1 MFDVVLA
8 LKFLFMATITRFEDL
23 EIWKLAFQ
31 QSKDFD
37 SLVEETPLAKNF
49 ELRNQMDAS
58 SGSVMDCIAEGFD
71 RSGNSEFKNLLVI
84 AKGSNAEF
92 RSQLYRCLNRRHILQ
107 ERFDILYNKN
117 ILLGSKIMAFISY
130 LQKTTYKGQRYKA
143 ADSSQPQTSNLKPQ
157 T

>member
-1 MFDVVLA
+1 
-8 LKFLFMATITRFEDL
+8 MATITRFEYL
-23 EIWKLAFQ
+23 EIWQLALEQ
-31 QSKDFD
+31 VNEFD
-37 SLVEETPLAKNF
+37 KMIEETSLAKNF

-58 SGSVMDCIAEGFD
+58 SGSVMDCITEGFD
-71 RSGNSEFKNLLVI
+71 RSGNSEFKNMLVI

-92 RSQLYRCLNRRHILQ
+92 RSQLYRCLNRKHILQ

-117 ILLGSKIMAFISY
+117 ILLGNKIMAFISY

-143 ADSSQPQTSNLKPQ
+143 ADSAQPQTSNLKPQ